1 VTPRIVIASEA
12 TQSRCFLSPNPL
24 DRHVASLH
32 SMTDLGTGFFHD
44 LMKQLN
50 DLFFRL
56 AELALVLLLTAMVV
70 MVFGNVVLRY
80 GFNDSIIYSEELSRF
95 FFIWI
100 TFLGAVVTMRDNAH
114 LGLDS
119 VVRKL
124 SLRGKKIAFAI
135 SNVLMLM
142 CCTLMFYGTLKQHGI
157 NASTRSAVTE
167 LPMSWV
173 YGVGYIASVAMG
185 LMILGKLLRLARGDF
200 QESDLIQITDSEEN
214 VAAHSA
220 GGAK

>member
-1 VTPRIVIASEA
+1 
-12 TQSRCFLSPNPL
+12 
-24 DRHVASLH
+24 
-32 SMTDLGTGFFHD
+32 
-44 LMKQLN
+44 
-50 DLFFRL
+50 
-56 AELALVLLLTAMVV
+56 
-70 MVFGNVVLRY
+70 
-80 GFNDSIIYSEELSRF
+80 
-95 FFIWI
+95 
-100 TFLGAVVTMRDNAH
+100 
-114 LGLDS
+114 

-185 LMILGKLLRLARGDF
+185 LMILGKLVRLARGEF
-200 QESDLIQITDSEEN
+200 NESDLIQITDSEEN
-214 VAAHSA
+214 VAAHTA
-220 GGAK
+220 GGPK